1 MSNEKNTANPWLP
14 ERGTPAVS
22 DGAESVAKDEPITK
36 PKVVALAIDEDFD
49 AGGDPYNHTGSH
61 YVAKIRDDE

>member
-22 DGAESVAKDEPITK
+22 HDAETAAKGKPVSK
-36 PKVVALAIDEDFD
+36 PKVVSLAIDEDFD

-61 YVAKIRDDE
+61 YVAKIRNE